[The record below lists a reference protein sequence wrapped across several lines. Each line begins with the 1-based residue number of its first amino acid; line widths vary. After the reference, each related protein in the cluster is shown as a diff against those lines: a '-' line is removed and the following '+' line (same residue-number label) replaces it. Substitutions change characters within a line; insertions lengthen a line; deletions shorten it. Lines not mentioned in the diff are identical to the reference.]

1 MGDAHEKPTNDGRQL
16 RRDMEHAKPVA
27 KEILVQP
34 DAKSSGSIPPMPRK
48 EE

>member
-1 MGDAHEKPTNDGRQL
+1 MGDAHEKPTNDGRHL

-34 DAKSSGSIPPMPRK
+34 DAKSSGNVTPAVKK